1 MTNLFKTLMND
12 ESTTTDTA
20 SACLICQNIL
30 DIHLTLSDILSL
42 GRIQPALFCQE
53 CLSGLETIPIKNT
66 CKQCGRPVVEGMV
79 VEVNAEGFC
88 SDCQSWHRYHN
99 WHFKNQAFYQ
109 YNRIFKDWLVVLKGQ
124 GDIRGRFLFAHEIRS
139 AYRKD
144 QNAIW
149 VPMPSSSE
157 KVANRGFNQTALLLE
172 AARIPYKDLLISEG
186 NKGKQAYK
194 NRQNRLRDLN
204 KIRINPAISPL
215 DQRRPIVLFDD
226 VYTTGTTMFSAY
238 KALELAGFSQ
248 ISGLTLAR

>member
-1 MTNLFKTLMND
+1 
-12 ESTTTDTA
+12 
-20 SACLICQNIL
+20 
-30 DIHLTLSDILSL
+30 
-42 GRIQPALFCQE
+42 
-53 CLSGLETIPIKNT
+53 
-66 CKQCGRPVVEGMV
+66 
-79 VEVNAEGFC
+79 
-88 SDCQSWHRYHN
+88 
-99 WHFKNQAFYQ
+99 
-109 YNRIFKDWLVVLKGQ
+109 
-124 GDIRGRFLFAHEIRS
+124 
-139 AYRKD
+139 
-144 QNAIW
+144 
-149 VPMPSSSE
+149 MPSSSE

-204 KIRINPAISPL
+204 KIRINPAIRPL

>member
-1 MTNLFKTLMND
+1 MTSLFKAFTNG
-12 ESTTTDTA
+12 EKTTTGTGA
-20 SACLICQNIL
+20 TCLICQNNL
-30 DIHLTLSDILSL
+30 DSHLNLSDILSL
-42 GRIQPALFCQE
+42 GPIQPALFCQE
-53 CLSGLETIPIKNT
+53 CLSGLESIHPKNT
-66 CKQCGRPVVEGMV
+66 CKQCGRSVKDEMA
-79 VEVNAEGFC
+79 VEVNADSFC
-88 SDCQSWHRYHN
+88 GDCQSWHSYHN

-109 YNRIFKDWLVVLKGQ
+109 YNRIFKDWLIVLKGQ
-124 GDIRGRFLFAHEIRS
+124 GDIRGRFLFANELKS

-172 AARIPYKDLLISEG
+172 AAAIPYKDLLISEG

-194 NRQNRLRDLN
+194 NRQDRLRDLN
-204 KIRINPAISPL
+204 KIRMNTAIGPL

-238 KALELAGFSQ
+238 KVLELAGFSQ

>member
-1 MTNLFKTLMND
+1 MISLFRGVMEGELAEAVSPPT
-12 ESTTTDTA
+12 
-20 SACLICQNIL
+20 CVICQNTL
-30 DIHLTLSDILSL
+30 DNPLTLADILSL
-42 GRIQPALFCQE
+42 SPIKPPLFCRE
-53 CLSGLETIPIKNT
+53 CLNSLIAIDLKTA
-66 CKQCGRPVVEGMV
+66 CKQCGRDMIIESAGQ
-79 VEVNAEGFC
+79 VNADGFC
-88 SDCQSWHRYHN
+88 GDCQSWHRYHN

-109 YNRIFKDWLVVLKGQ
+109 YNKIFKDWLVVLKGQ
-124 GDIRGRFLFAHEIRS
+124 GDIRGRFLFAHELKS

-186 NKGKQAYK
+186 SKGKQAYK